1 MRNRFQYG
9 PIDSH
14 SACQYDLITQKMRK
28 CSLMPSDPIQRR
40 LAAILALDVVGFSRL
55 MGEDETGT
63 LATLKA
69 RRKDV
74 LKPLVVC
81 HQGRIFKVTGDGALV
96 EFRSAVNAV
105 QCAVQLQDAMAKANA
120 ELQQGRRIVLRIG
133 INLGDVMVEGSDL
146 YGDGINV
153 AARLEQLAEPGGIL
167 VSGTVFEHIRSKVDT
182 AFADLGAQTLK
193 NIVEPVRVYRVA
205 GTMRVTEGTK
215 KFVAERPAVAVL
227 PLTNMSSDPE
237 QQYFS
242 DGITE
247 DIITELSRFRSLFVI
262 ARNSAFQFRGAADV
276 KQIARHLGVNYV
288 VEGSVRRFGDRI
300 RVTAQLIEA
309 DTGNHLWAQHYDRD
323 IRDVFSVQDE
333 IVHAIAATIEGRVAA
348 SGAQRS
354 RRKPTSDLAAYDCFL
369 QGRESAER
377 ASRRP

>member
-1 MRNRFQYG
+1 MINQEDN
-9 PIDSH
+9 P
-14 SACQYDLITQKMRK
+14 K
-28 CSLMPSDPIQRR
+28 RR

-55 MGEDETGT
+55 MAEDEAGT
-63 LATLKA
+63 LAVLKG

-74 LKPLVVC
+74 LDPLVAR
-81 HQGRIFKVTGDGALV
+81 HRGRIFKIMGDGALV

-105 QCAVQLQDAMAKANA
+105 QCAIELQDAMAKANA
-120 ELQQGRRIVLRIG
+120 GLTKGRIILRIG
-133 INLGDVMVEGSDL
+133 INLGDVMIEGSDL

-167 VSGTVFEHIRSKVDT
+167 VSGTVFEHVRNKVGI
-182 AFADLGAQTLK
+182 AFAALGAQTLEK
-193 NIVEPVRVYRVA
+193 IPEPVHVYRVA
-205 GTMRVTEGTK
+205 GTMRVTEGIK
-215 KFVAERPAVAVL
+215 KLVAERLAVAVL

-237 QQYFS
+237 QQYFG

-276 KQIARHLGVNYV
+276 KQVAQQLGVHYV
-288 VEGSVRRFGDRI
+288 VEGSVRRLADRI
-300 RVTAQLIEA
+300 LVTAQLIEA
-309 DTGNHLWAQHYDRD
+309 DSGNHLWAEHYDRD
-323 IRDVFSVQDE
+323 IRDVCSVQDE

-354 RRKPTSDLAAYDCFL
+354 RRTPTSDLAAYDCFL
-369 QGRESAER
+369 
-377 ASRRP
+377 